1 MSVYKACD
9 IRGHAVEELSPHMY
23 RNWGCSLGQKIGP
36 GSTFVVGGDVRPSTG
51 PFLAALIE
59 GLCRAGMKVV
69 DLGVVPTPMVYF
81 ARRHLGAMGCAIV
94 TASHSPPAINGLKWM
109 VGTLPPDEADVL
121 EMGQSISGTAAYKDE
136 NSSGDYQKLD
146 IDSVY
151 IAWLQQVWDG
161 RSLANGSSIV
171 VDPGNGSWAG
181 RCLPCLEQVFPHLCF
196 RGIHDRPDG
205 TFPERNPDCARP
217 AYLEQLAGLVRR
229 LQADLGI
236 AFDGDGDRV
245 AFVDNEGRVL
255 STEEAIWVLL
265 RSFGD
270 ELCGQTF
277 IADIKLSQRIA
288 ERVRQLGAVAQI
300 QRSGHAFIRTSM
312 IRAGARFGAE
322 LSGHYFYSELQ
333 GGDDGLFTAC
343 RMIDYLAKN
352 RISLAASRREWPQIA
367 MTPDLRLRVAE
378 GRQDEVLRQVGRN
391 FSQYP
396 QHFIDGVKI
405 EFPGGW
411 GLFRKSVTEAVV
423 SCRFEARDGKI
434 LEQIVG
440 EACRGLGELG
450 CDLWEQY
457 AGERKSNE

>member
-9 IRGHAVEELSPHMY
+9 IRGHALEELTPHMY
-23 RNWGCSLGQKIGP
+23 RNWGRSLGRKIVP

-59 GLCRAGMKVV
+59 GLYTAGMQVV
-69 DLGVVPTPMVYF
+69 DLGIVPTPMVYF
-81 ARRHLGAMGCAIV
+81 AGRHLRARGCAIV

-109 VGTLPPDEADVL
+109 VGTLPPDEAEVL
-121 EMGQSISGTAAYKDE
+121 EMRQNIHATAAYKDE
-136 NSSGDYQKLD
+136 NSPGNYQKLD

-151 IAWLQQVWDG
+151 TPWLQQAWDG
-161 RSLANGSSIV
+161 READSGSPIV

-181 RCLPCLEQVFPHLCF
+181 RCLPCLEQVFPHLSF

-217 AYLEQLAGLVRR
+217 AYLEELAGLVSQ

-245 AFVDNEGRVL
+245 AFVDNEGKVL
-255 STEEAIWVLL
+255 TTEEAIWVLL
-265 RSFGD
+265 CSFGD
-270 ELCGQTF
+270 ELYGKPF
-277 IADIKLSQRIA
+277 IGDIKLSQHIA
-288 ERVRQLGAVAQI
+288 ECARRLGAVPQV

-312 IRAGARFGAE
+312 IQEGARFGAE
-322 LSGHYFYSELQ
+322 FSGHYFYSELQ

-343 RMIDYLAKN
+343 RMIDYLAKSGK
-352 RISLAASRREWPQIA
+352 SLAALRRECPQIT
-367 MTPDLRLRVAE
+367 MTPDLRLRVEE
-378 GRQDEVLRQVGRN
+378 GRQDEVLRQVGRK

-396 QHFIDGVKI
+396 QNFIDGVKI
-405 EFPGGW
+405 EFPDGW
-411 GLFRKSVTEAVV
+411 GLFRKSVTEAVI
-423 SCRFEARDGKI
+423 SCRFEALDGKS

-440 EACRGLGELG
+440 EACRGLGDLG
-450 CDLWEQY
+450 RNLWEEY